1 MNSESASDAW
11 PRAGRPGGAARAL
24 LLAIE
29 AYRVTLSPLLGGF
42 CRFQPSCSAYAA
54 EAVRRHGARRG
65 SLLALRRLLRC
76 QPFHRGGFDPVP

>member
-1 MNSESASDAW
+1 VNSSSASDAW
-11 PRAGRPGGAARAL
+11 PHAARPSAAARAL

-42 CRFQPSCSAYAA
+42 CRFQPTCSAYAA

-65 SLLALRRLLRC
+65 SLLALGRLLRC
-76 QPFHRGGFDPVP
+76 QPFHRGGIDPVP

>member
-1 MNSESASDAW
+1 MNSGNASGAW
-11 PRAGRPGGAARAL
+11 PRVERPGGAARAL

-29 AYRVTLSPLLGGF
+29 AYRVSLSPMLGGF
-42 CRFQPSCSAYAA
+42 CRFQPSCSVYAA

-65 SLLALRRLLRC
+65 SLLAVRRLLRC